1 MKKETIYKIKEL
13 AEFLVR
19 DKNADKIKKRIITL
33 DSIKN
38 PDGLRRFIL
47 HYVIAENYN
56 SGNKEAILTSEDYIN
71 YLFPDIS
78 YWSEIRD
85 LLLIAIYQEMHEKN
99 LILEELKIDFESEE
113 IKEENINNV
122 DSKIMKKWQSILYF
136 VYDVVQYLNADVPQQ
151 QTKSEQAFEKNEVED
166 TADLNLISDLI
177 KQHENLKKT
186 SDTDIKMMNSFLDSL
201 TNLADNEED

>member
-1 MKKETIYKIKEL
+1 MSIKKETIDKIKEL

-19 DKNADKIKKRIITL
+19 DKNADKIKKRIIAL

-56 SGNKEAILTSEDYIN
+56 SGNKEAILISEDYIN
-71 YLFPDIS
+71 YLFPDRS

-85 LLLIAIYQEMHEKN
+85 ILLIAIYQEMHEKN

-113 IKEENINNV
+113 NKEGNNNNV
-122 DSKIMKKWQSILYF
+122 DSKIMN
-136 VYDVVQYLNADVPQQ
+136 VYLNILN
-151 QTKSEQAFEKNEVED
+151 KKNNNDEE
-166 TADLNLISDLI
+166 TADLNVIADLI

-186 SDTDIKMMNSFLDSL
+186 SDLDIKMMNSFLDSL
-201 TNLADNEED
+201 TNLADDEED